1 MKPAPS
7 PGAPLGMEIDLA
19 RTDVDAV
26 RESFLMVSADLERA
40 GELFYDKLFE
50 IDPNLENLFVND
62 MRAQASKLMNTLSI
76 VVSQLQTWP
85 DLAPLVEDLAL
96 RHVAYGVKAEHYD
109 SVGQALI
116 EMMDDVLGEAFTE
129 DMRTAWTRS
138 YTSIAGH
145 MIQYAY
151 REGEI

>member
-1 MKPAPS
+1 MTPAPS
-7 PGAPLGMEIDLA
+7 PGAALGMEIDLA

-26 RESFLMVSADLERA
+26 RESFLKVSADLERA
-40 GELFYDKLFE
+40 GELFYEKLFQ
-50 IDPNLENLFVND
+50 IDPSLETLFVND

-116 EMMDDVLGEAFTE
+116 DMMDDVLGEAFTD
-129 DMRTAWTRS
+129 DMRTAWIRS
-138 YTSIAGH
+138 YTAIAGH
-145 MIQYAY
+145 MITYAY